1 MSEYNQPAI
10 GTYDH
15 KFSGICTMMRL
26 PHVGS
31 PEGLDIAITG
41 VPYDMGTFIRPGA
54 RFGPAQIRDMS
65 RFIRTVNPA
74 THVAPFDLCQVADLG
89 DAPVNPV
96 DVPGTHE
103 KVAEFF
109 AEIAAAGAAPLTAGG
124 DHTVPLMVL
133 RGLKRAGAITQPVGL
148 VQIDAHADVLMT
160 DGGVF
165 EGEETNHATFARLAV
180 EEGVVDPERS
190 IQIGLRGTQ
199 YSADANRFAAE
210 AGVRMI
216 YQHEFD
222 DLGPKAVVEEIRAR
236 AGDGPMYFSI
246 DIDGLDPSECP
257 GTGYPEPGGLTM
269 REVQR
274 IMRGCRGI
282 DFIGADLC
290 EVSPALDPTG
300 NTALVGAHLMFE
312 QLCLLAESTARR
324 KGRIE

>member
-1 MSEYNQPAI
+1 MTTFNQPAI

-15 KFSGICTMMRL
+15 KFAGIATMMRL
-26 PHVGS
+26 PHVES
-31 PEGLDIAITG
+31 AEGLDIAIAG

-65 RFIRTVNPA
+65 RFIRKVNPA
-74 THVAPFDLCQVADLG
+74 TRVAPFDLCQVADMG

-96 DVPGTHE
+96 DPARTHDR
-103 KVAEFF
+103 VAAFF
-109 AEIAAAGAAPLTAGG
+109 AEMAGAGAVPLVAGG

-133 RGLKRAGAITQPVGL
+133 RGMQQAGVITEPVGL
-148 VQIDAHADVLMT
+148 VHIDAHADVLMT
-160 DGGVF
+160 DGDVF

-180 EEGVVDPERS
+180 EEGAIDPKRS
-190 IQIGLRGTQ
+190 IQIGLRGSQ
-199 YSADANRFAAE
+199 YTADANRFAEETGIA
-210 AGVRMI
+210 MI

-222 DLGPKAVVEEIRAR
+222 DLGPKAVIEQLRDR
-236 AGDGPMYFSI
+236 AGRGPMYFTI

-269 REVQR
+269 REVQQ
-274 IMRGCRGI
+274 IMRGARGL
-282 DFIGADLC
+282 DFIGADVC
-290 EVSPALDPTG
+290 EVNPPLDPAG
-300 NTALVGAHLMFE
+300 MTALVGAHLLFE